1 MSHALPKL
9 SAERKDSRGEKQC
22 GSVARSAAAT
32 VSPTLASASKLQRFT
47 LAMVESFW

>member
-32 VSPTLASASKLQRFT
+32 VSPTRASASKRFT